1 MFVLFGKIKGG
12 IIIMAN
18 DILQIITIIILGL
31 SIIVMWTRDLN
42 TSLKR
47 DNGLLFDIITTLL
60 FIELMLTVIS
70 KENFFK

>member
-1 MFVLFGKIKGG
+1 
-12 IIIMAN
+12 MAN

>member
-18 DILQIITIIILGL
+18 NILQIITIILLGL
-31 SIIVMWTRDLN
+31 SIIVMWIRDLKNN
-42 TSLKR
+42 TSIKR

-60 FIELMLTVIS
+60 FLELILTVIS
-70 KENFFK
+70 K

>member
-18 DILQIITIIILGL
+18 DILQIITIILLGL
-31 SIIVMWTRDLN
+31 SIIVMWIRDLKNN
-42 TSLKR
+42 TSIKR

-60 FIELMLTVIS
+60 FLELILTIIS
-70 KENFFK
+70 K

>member
-18 DILQIITIIILGL
+18 DILQIITIILLGL
-31 SIIVMWTRDLN
+31 SIIVMWIRDLKNN
-42 TSLKR
+42 TSIKR

-60 FIELMLTVIS
+60 FLELILTVIS
-70 KENFFK
+70 K